1 MDFSFFTFNFSLPSG
16 VVYFLLFNFSFSCET
31 IRTNCGSEK
40 PKLKTAFFICLFTH
54 LSLSLQKNT
63 VMQNTEILSIK
74 NFGPI
79 NNATVKISKI
89 IVMIGEQGAGKSCVA
104 KLYSLF
110 SWLEKALMRHVLT
123 ERYVMQYSR
132 FRKTYAAYNGIDG
145 YFKPDTVLK
154 FNGFHYSFVY
164 ENEKLAIIENNQ
176 DGDLF
181 NIAKVMYVPAER
193 NVLGSVEHPTRLRG
207 LSEPMMT
214 FLDEYDKAKNDIKK
228 GYKMPFGEVDFEYD
242 KLNDI
247 SKLKHK
253 DYEIKLSE
261 ASSGFQ
267 SALPLLLVSENLSNI
282 VRDNSVKA
290 DLSDKERKALQK
302 EVDLILSDNTLSD
315 DVKMASLRMV
325 SSKYR
330 YSRFVNVVEEME
342 LNLFPDSQKNV
353 LYELVAD
360 AYKLSGNR
368 LVMTTHSPYVI
379 NYLTLSV
386 KAMQLA
392 KRAEGLEDLLK
403 RIYDV
408 VPMSGMINTDDLII
422 YELHDG
428 TVEQL
433 KDYEGLPSDDN
444 YLNVRLKDT
453 NNAFDDLL
461 EIEEDLDRYYER
473 KSD

>member
-1 MDFSFFTFNFSLPSG
+1 MRLGNK
-16 VVYFLLFNFSFSCET
+16 NKKIC
-31 IRTNCGSEK
+31 
-40 PKLKTAFFICLFTH
+40 FFILYCSH

-79 NNATVKISKI
+79 NNAVVRISKI
-89 IVMIGEQGAGKSCVA
+89 TVMIGEQGAGKSCVA

-123 ERYVMQYSR
+123 ERYATLYSR

-145 YFKPDTVLK
+145 YFRPDTELR
-154 FNGFHYSFVY
+154 FDGFHYSFVY
-164 ENEKLAIIENNQ
+164 ENEKLSIIENNQ
-176 DGDLF
+176 DGNLF

-193 NVLGSVEHPTRLRG
+193 NVLGSVEHPTRLRE
-207 LSEPMMT
+207 LSDPMMT
-214 FLDEYDKAKNDIKK
+214 FLDEYDKAKNDIKS

-247 SKLKHK
+247 PKLKHK
-253 DYEIKLSE
+253 NYEIKLSE

-282 VRDNSVKA
+282 VRDNSAKA
-290 DLSDKERKALQK
+290 ELSDKERKALQK
-302 EVDLILSDNTLSD
+302 EVNLILSDNTLSD

-360 AYKLSGNR
+360 AYKLNENR

-386 KAMQLA
+386 KAKQLA
-392 KRAEGLEDLLK
+392 KRAAGLEDILK

-408 VPMSGMINTDDLII
+408 VPMSGMINADDLII

-444 YLNVRLKDT
+444 YLNIKLRDT
-453 NNAFDDLL
+453 NSVFDDLL
-461 EIEEDLDRYYER
+461 EIEEDLDSYDER
-473 KSD
+473 KCD